1 MTGLLFYVNVDDE
14 SYVFQKPD
22 LVMQEDI
29 NNVGNHIINANR
41 PEDWRRMRLHAGMLI
56 FLDEILFHGIFDTL
70 FLFHGFFFTVSFSMN
85 FFQCIFFNVYTAM
98 FHCNVGAL
106 PTLLILRHFAKGG
119 RLGGTTGSRNTMRVL
134 LQHDDE

>member
-1 MTGLLFYVNVDDE
+1 MFLDSVVSDNGYLSTLWWTYFWTLFLILLILLNGIFDREELKHRLTGLLFYVNVDDE

-56 FLDEILFHGIFDTL
+56 FLDDVLLYGIFDTL
-70 FLFHGFFFTVSFSMN
+70 FLF
-85 FFQCIFFNVYTAM
+85 
-98 FHCNVGAL
+98 
-106 PTLLILRHFAKGG
+106 
-119 RLGGTTGSRNTMRVL
+119 
-134 LQHDDE
+134 